1 MQNLYTDPGVI
12 KSRLLT
18 YGIEYIKEFSLTMSE
33 PGPATL
39 TLETCTSINDIP
51 APEWER
57 LAGHSNPFL
66 RYEFFQALEASGCTS
81 PETGWSPR
89 HLVFRKAGRIVGLAP
104 AFLKSHSM
112 GEYVFDWAW
121 ADAYQRHGLAYYPK
135 LLIAIPFTPSA
146 GPRLLLDPDI
156 RQQLVPEQVHHLLDR
171 LTDELGAHSWHLLFP
186 GKEDQELL
194 QHEQA
199 LHRIGCQFHWHNH
212 DYRNFED
219 FLAALTSRKRKSIR
233 KERRQVADQGI
244 SFTRFHGRDIPEHV
258 LSAFYVF
265 YQATYLK
272 RGQRPY
278 LNKRFFELLLEQLPE
293 HVHLV
298 MAVREGEM
306 IAGALFLAGTTTLY
320 GRYWGCLDEYNHLHF
335 ETCYYQGIELA
346 MDLGLSHIDAGAQGE
361 HKLVRGF
368 EPVIT
373 HSWHG
378 VLHPGFREAIENFTR
393 EEADHV
399 RAYFS
404 DAEAALPFRQ
414 QTPD

>member
-1 MQNLYTDPGVI
+1 MI
-12 KSRLLT
+12 KSHVLT
-18 YGIEYIKEFSLTMSE
+18 YGNGYTQEFSRAMPES
-33 PGPATL
+33 GQATL
-39 TLETCTSINDIP
+39 TLETCASINDIP
-51 APEWER
+51 AREWEQ
-57 LAGHSNPFL
+57 LAGCTNPFL

-81 PETGWSPR
+81 EATGWSPS
-89 HLVFRKAGRIVGLAP
+89 HLVFKSDDKIVGLAP

-146 GPRLLLDPDI
+146 GPRLLLAPDL
-156 RQQLVPEQVHHLLDR
+156 REQLAPEQIHDLLDT
-171 LTDELGAHSWHLLFP
+171 LTDKLGAHSWHLLFP
-186 GKEDQELL
+186 DSEDQKLL
-194 QHEQA
+194 QHDQE

-212 DYRNFED
+212 GYGNFED

-233 KERRQVADQGI
+233 KERRQVAEQGI
-244 SFTRFHGRDIPEHV
+244 SFARFHGRDIPEHV

-278 LNKRFFELLLEQLPE
+278 LNKRFFELLREQLPE

-298 MAVREGEM
+298 IAQREGEM
-306 IAGALFLAGTTTLY
+306 IAGALFLAGKTTLY

-346 MDLGLSHIDAGAQGE
+346 MELGLSHIDAGAQGE

-378 VLHPGFREAIENFTR
+378 ILHPGFREAIENFTH
-393 EEADHV
+393 EEAEHV
-399 RAYFS
+399 LGYFK
-404 DAEAALPFRQ
+404 DAQSVLPFRQ
-414 QTPD
+414 QTQD